1 MSEIELGMTG
11 AILDQPNL
19 TFKPCMDD
27 QMVLVLPKGHRLGD
41 ADEVDFSE
49 VLSDPFI
56 IREKGSGSRLTAER
70 ALVSACFDRLNIVTE
85 VGSTEAMRQAIKA
98 GLGLAI
104 ISRHAVEDDI
114 RAGLF
119 HAARI
124 KGVDLRRKFYLL

>member
-56 IREKGSGSRLTAER
+56 IREKGSGSKLTAER

-85 VGSTEAMRQAIKA
+85 VGSTEAMRQAIK
-98 GLGLAI
+98 LAI

>member
-85 VGSTEAMRQAIKA
+85 VGSTEAMRQAIK
-98 GLGLAI
+98 LAI

-119 HAARI
+119 HTARI